1 MIWWPIEVPTLVN
14 GSLKL
19 RPVMQSD
26 IELIYEG
33 CQDPIIP
40 KFTTILPNYT
50 IDMAKQ
56 YVNERIPQNFA
67 KQTEIIFAVDF
78 DKKFCGT
85 FSLHTIDHHNHRAE
99 VGYWIVKD
107 MREKGV
113 GTKAV
118 ELITEFGLMSV
129 GFKRIEAMVD
139 VENEASRKLLLNA
152 GYEFEGILRQRVTN
166 NDGKQIDMAVYAAT
180 RT

>member
-1 MIWWPIEVPTLVN
+1 MPAVGAVPELVN
-14 GSLKL
+14 VIS
-19 RPVMQSD
+19 
-26 IELIYEG
+26 
-33 CQDPIIP
+33 
-40 KFTTILPNYT
+40 
-50 IDMAKQ
+50 
-56 YVNERIPQNFA
+56 
-67 KQTEIIFAVDF
+67 
-78 DKKFCGT
+78 
-85 FSLHTIDHHNHRAE
+85 
-99 VGYWIVKD
+99 
-107 MREKGV
+107 
-113 GTKAV
+113 V